1 MAWVGVRYLLLR
13 CRKSA
18 IEVSAMLQLII
29 LIALICVPI
38 LSLLAIGTR
47 MERQKRKKAQV
58 VQESAAL
65 QGLYE
70 RQL

>member
-1 MAWVGVRYLLLR
+1 
-13 CRKSA
+13 
-18 IEVSAMLQLII
+18 MLQLII

-47 MERQKRKKAQV
+47 MERQKRKKAQIM
-58 VQESAAL
+58 QESAAL